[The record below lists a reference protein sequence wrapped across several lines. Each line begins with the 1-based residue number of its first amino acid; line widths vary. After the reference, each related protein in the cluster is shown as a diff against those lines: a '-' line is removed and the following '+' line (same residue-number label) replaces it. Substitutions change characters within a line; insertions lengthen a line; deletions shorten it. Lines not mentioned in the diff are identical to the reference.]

1 MAEAHNIEPQ
11 ELSDNEVERIKWL
24 ASWDHATEGEPTY
37 RWPRGSIE
45 FDTYRAEFNRL
56 IDQYQHRN

>member
-1 MAEAHNIEPQ
+1 MAEARQSLPQ
-11 ELSDNEVERIKWL
+11 ELSKNEREHIQWL

-45 FDTYRAEFNRL
+45 FETYRTEFNRL
-56 IDQYQHRN
+56 IESNQHRY